1 MRTNLAY
8 VSRLEDL
15 ILQFFE
21 LENAR
26 AKGGLAR
33 DMPLLHRETEAIRA
47 SRQARDGLR
56 IRQNNKSS

>member
-33 DMPLLHRETEAIRA
+33 DMPLLHREAEAIRA

-56 IRQNNKSS
+56 SRRNNQSS